1 LNDIDINNITLFKNQ
16 TTTKNRALKKL
27 IATKE
32 KLFENMTSQLAQYQK
47 EYNEVKDLQD
57 LEVKIKA
64 VRNELAWAIVRESD
78 LVKKKY

>member
-1 LNDIDINNITLFKNQ
+1 MKKIYCLNS
-16 TTTKNRALKKL
+16 ALKKL

-32 KLFENMTSQLAQYQK
+32 RLFQDMTLKIQQYQK

-78 LVKKKY
+78 MVKHD